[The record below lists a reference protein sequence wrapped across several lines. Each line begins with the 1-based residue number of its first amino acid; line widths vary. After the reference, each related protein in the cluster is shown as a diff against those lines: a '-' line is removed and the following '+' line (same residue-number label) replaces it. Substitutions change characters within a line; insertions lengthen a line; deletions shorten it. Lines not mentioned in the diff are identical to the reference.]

1 MLNRREFI
9 RLSAV
14 LAAGTVMPLSM
25 ADSVMAVN
33 TSPPEGN
40 RIRPVFRLH
49 GHKKSGCAFQP
60 ELVDIWAGGG
70 AQLPENL

>member
-9 RLSAV
+9 RISAV
-14 LAAGTVMPLSM
+14 LAAGAALPLSM
-25 ADSVMAVN
+25 ADRVMAIN
-33 TSPPEGN
+33 TSHPAGN
-40 RIRPVFRLH
+40 GIRPVFRLH

-70 AQLPENL
+70 AQIPEDL